1 MEQNTGSK
9 ALPNSKNLQE
19 VQAEADY
26 TKVERKSGDS
36 HLDKFSS
43 RILGTLNV

>member
-1 MEQNTGSK
+1 MK
-9 ALPNSKNLQE
+9 E

-26 TKVERKSGDS
+26 TKVGRKSGDS

-43 RILGTLNV
+43 RILETLKV